1 MITQPGTLILRTAR
15 LQAMISGW
23 NPNIWSED
31 DYSVVDGDAVIDRVY
46 PEVICGEMRW
56 LWFLQTV
63 PAPPPNRGIVTS
75 LEEAKTAFKARYTE
89 VRT

>member
-31 DYSVVDGDAVIDRVY
+31 DYSVVDGDTVVGCIY
-46 PEVICGEMRW
+46 PEEVCGEMRW

-63 PAPPPNRGIVTS
+63 PARPPNRGIVGS
-75 LEEAKTAFKARYTE
+75 LEEAKTAFKARYAE
-89 VRT
+89 VGT